1 MSKVI
6 VIGTVGAVLLYIIV
20 GVWGYVT
27 WVNYS
32 PGGAEAALS
41 DANILQAPYPNS
53 CIPILIG
60 NFALFF
66 AIASAAPLVV
76 LPAKDTCEEMIAR
89 GNPHRRLSKKEN
101 VLVTLGL
108 ILVSYAL
115 AILIPNIQ
123 SAMTLVGATTN
134 PAVGFILPI
143 IFYWKSIESQNV
155 PICSVTK
162 VVAMVVA
169 VFIIGISLLSLYNW
183 FDTNL

>member
-1 MSKVI
+1 MI
-6 VIGTVGAVLLYIIV
+6 LIILF
-20 GVWGYVT
+20 
-27 WVNYS
+27 NKHIIIRDS
-32 PGGAEAALS
+32 GAEAALS
-41 DANILQAPYPNS
+41 DAKNGLKFYPETFILYANILQAPYPNS

-169 VFIIGISLLSLYNW
+169 IFIIGISLLSLYNW